1 MCILLYCF
9 YRIYACRKKY
19 IILISF
25 LRMNIKRILKKYK
38 SNLKTTMTKKQ
49 VLSLDFKKDEPKN
62 YLLEEIK
69 HNDLMSEKYKKT
81 CKY

>member
-1 MCILLYCF
+1 
-9 YRIYACRKKY
+9 
-19 IILISF
+19 
-25 LRMNIKRILKKYK
+25 MNIKRILKKYK

-49 VLSLDFKKDEPKN
+49 VLSLDFKKKKKKN